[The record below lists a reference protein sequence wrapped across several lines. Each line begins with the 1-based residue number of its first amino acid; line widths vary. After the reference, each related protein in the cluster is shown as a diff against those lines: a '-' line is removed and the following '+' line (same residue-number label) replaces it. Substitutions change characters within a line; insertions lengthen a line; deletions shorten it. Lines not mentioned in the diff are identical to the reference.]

1 MAAKLGEQAAPP
13 VAPGATVGPSVRI
26 AELLATAQ
34 RHHQAGQLAEA
45 EAYYRKI
52 LAIDQN
58 HFDSLHLLGVI
69 AHQVGRSDLAVDL
82 IGKAIALNDRIP
94 AFHNNMGL
102 VSHTL
107 GRGEDAVG
115 GYKPAAAH
123 SKAVAHSNLSI
134 ALMAVGDPA
143 QALKAIQRSI
153 QIEETENTKL
163 LFVQCVGSLN
173 FIPAGIDLR
182 DNLIRSLSEP
192 WGRPI
197 DLARFAANLL
207 KLDGATGVCIRR
219 VNSAWPR
226 RLPPQE
232 IFSPAELAE
241 ICGDR
246 LLRCLLE
253 ATTVFDIELE
263 RFLTA
268 ARQTMLETASTGVD
282 SQQVGE
288 DTLRFFCAL
297 AQQCF
302 INEYIFACTDDENE
316 QAGCLRALL
325 VDALTSGAPIP
336 TLWLAAVAAF
346 FPLASLPAANLLVER
361 RWPAPVAQLVACHVR
376 EGQEEQQ
383 LQASVPRLTTI
394 TDGVSLAVK
403 QQYEENPYPR
413 WMKVSPVGK
422 STTIEAYLRQQ
433 FPLVDLPNV
442 AKTNGAEI
450 LIAGC
455 GTGRHSIE
463 TARRFTGARVLA
475 IDLSLTSLCYAKRKT
490 RDLGLSNIEYAQADI
505 LQLQS
510 IGRTF
515 DVIEASGVLH
525 HLADPMAGWR
535 VLLSILRPG
544 GFMRLG
550 LYSKLARQDLV
561 AARTFIAQ
569 RGYGPSAAEIRRF
582 REELTSF
589 GDDTPLAKATEWGDF
604 FSTSACRDLLFHVQE
619 HQFTLPEIDSFLRQN
634 RLEFLG
640 FDLPGGA
647 LQNFR
652 RRFPNDR
659 TMTNL
664 ALWHTF
670 ETENPSTFAGMYQFW
685 MRKA

>member
-1 MAAKLGEQAAPP
+1 MAALMGSKLLLLWRPAAMAWPLGSDRR
-13 VAPGATVGPSVRI
+13 ADRLWRSAI
-26 AELLATAQ
+26 D
-34 RHHQAGQLAEA
+34 QAGQLAEA

-102 VSHTL
+102 VSHAL
-107 GRGEDAVG
+107 GRGEDAVVR
-115 GYKPAAAH
+115 YKPAAAH

-163 LFVQCVGSLN
+163 LFVQCVGSLTL
-173 FIPAGIDLR
+173 FRPE
-182 DNLIRSLSEP
+182 LISATILSDPCPSLG
-192 WGRPI
+192 GRPS
-197 DLARFAANLL
+197 DLARFVANLL

-253 ATTVFDIELE
+253 ATTIFDIELE

-268 ARQTMLETASTGVD
+268 ARQTMLETASAGST

-288 DTLRFFCAL
+288 DMLRFFCAL

-302 INEYIFACTDDENE
+302 INEYIFACTDHENE
-316 QAGCLRALL
+316 QAGCLRARL
-325 VDALTSGAPIP
+325 VDALASGAPIP

-346 FPLASLPAANLLVER
+346 FPLASLPAANLLGER

-403 QQYEENPYPR
+403 QQYEETP
-413 WMKVSPVGK
+413 
-422 STTIEAYLRQQ
+422 I
-433 FPLVDLPNV
+433 
-442 AKTNGAEI
+442 
-450 LIAGC
+450 
-455 GTGRHSIE
+455 H
-463 TARRFTGARVLA
+463 
-475 IDLSLTSLCYAKRKT
+475 
-490 RDLGLSNIEYAQADI
+490 
-505 LQLQS
+505 
-510 IGRTF
+510 
-515 DVIEASGVLH
+515 
-525 HLADPMAGWR
+525 
-535 VLLSILRPG
+535 G
-544 GFMRLG
+544 G
-550 LYSKLARQDLV
+550 
-561 AARTFIAQ
+561 
-569 RGYGPSAAEIRRF
+569 
-582 REELTSF
+582 
-589 GDDTPLAKATEWGDF
+589 
-604 FSTSACRDLLFHVQE
+604 
-619 HQFTLPEIDSFLRQN
+619 
-634 RLEFLG
+634 
-640 FDLPGGA
+640 
-647 LQNFR
+647 
-652 RRFPNDR
+652 
-659 TMTNL
+659 
-664 ALWHTF
+664 
-670 ETENPSTFAGMYQFW
+670 
-685 MRKA
+685 

>member
-1 MAAKLGEQAAPP
+1 
-13 VAPGATVGPSVRI
+13 
-26 AELLATAQ
+26 
-34 RHHQAGQLAEA
+34 
-45 EAYYRKI
+45 
-52 LAIDQN
+52 
-58 HFDSLHLLGVI
+58 
-69 AHQVGRSDLAVDL
+69 
-82 IGKAIALNDRIP
+82 
-94 AFHNNMGL
+94 MGL
-102 VSHTL
+102 VSHAL
-107 GRGEDAVG
+107 RRGEDAVVR
-115 GYKPAAAH
+115 YKPAAAH

-143 QALKAIQRSI
+143 QALKAIERSI

-163 LFVQCVGSLN
+163 LFVQCVGKLT

-207 KLDGATGVCIRR
+207 IGDGATGVCIRR

-232 IFSPAELAE
+232 IFNPAELAE

-253 ATTVFDIELE
+253 ATTVSDVELE

-268 ARQTMLETASTGVD
+268 ARQTMLETASAGIN

-288 DTLRFFCAL
+288 DMLRFFCAL
-297 AQQCF
+297 AEQCF
-302 INEYIFACTDDENE
+302 INEYIFACTDHEND

-325 VDALTSGAPIP
+325 VDALASGAPIP

-361 RWPAPVAQLVACHVR
+361 RWPAPVAQLVASHVR

-383 LQASVPRLTTI
+383 LRASVPRLTTI

-413 WMKVSPVGK
+413 WMKASPVGK

-433 FPLVDLPNV
+433 FPLVDLHNV

-463 TARRFTGARVLA
+463 TARRFTGARCCHRSQP
-475 IDLSLTSLCYAKRKT
+475 DQSCYAKRKT
-490 RDLGLSNIEYAQADI
+490 RDLGLSNIEYVQADI

-510 IGRTF
+510 IGRAF
-515 DVIEASGVLH
+515 DVIEVSGVLVC
-525 HLADPMAGWR
+525 LADPMAGWR
-535 VLLSILRPG
+535 VLLSMLRPG

-550 LYSKLARQDLV
+550 LYSKLRG
-561 AARTFIAQ
+561 RTSLLH
-569 RGYGPSAAEIRRF
+569 GLSLPSAAMAHLRRKFGGSGRTSRALAAIRR
-582 REELTSF
+582 
-589 GDDTPLAKATEWGDF
+589 W
-604 FSTSACRDLLFHVQE
+604 
-619 HQFTLPEIDSFLRQN
+619 
-634 RLEFLG
+634 
-640 FDLPGGA
+640 
-647 LQNFR
+647 R
-652 RRFPNDR
+652 R
-659 TMTNL
+659 
-664 ALWHTF
+664 
-670 ETENPSTFAGMYQFW
+670 
-685 MRKA
+685 